1 MILRSQFIISRATT
15 WIKIIIYVSVLII
28 LIISSTSLI
37 IRLKTRA
44 YIWDNVDEIPHT
56 EAAVVLGASILED
69 GSLSPILEDR
79 VNFAIKLYKAN
90 KVEKILV
97 TGDNSSLA
105 YNEVNPVR
113 LYLLER
119 GIADKNIFL
128 DHAGFDT
135 YSSMYRARDIFLA
148 DSITIVTQ
156 SFHLPR
162 SVFTARALGL
172 DAYGMN
178 ADNGHYKFRNS
189 VREMFANVKTVINL
203 VFSREPKYL
212 GKEIP
217 LTGDGRD
224 N

>member
-1 MILRSQFIISRATT
+1 MKINFILKIIKKI
-15 WIKIIIYVSVLII
+15 IKIVIYLVILII
-28 LIISSTSLI
+28 LFIIFISI
-37 IRLKTRA
+37 IIKLKTKA
-44 YIWDNVDEIPHT
+44 YIWNDVKEIPHT
-56 EAAVVLGASILED
+56 EVAVILGASILTN
-69 GSLSPILEDR
+69 GNLSPILIDR
-79 VNFAIKLYKAN
+79 VDSAIKLYNAK

-97 TGDNSSLA
+97 TGDNSTVA

-113 LYLLER
+113 IYLLGK
-119 GIADKNIFL
+119 GIPDKNIFL

-162 SVFTARALGL
+162 SVFIARVLGMN
-172 DAYGMN
+172 AYGLN
-178 ADNGHYKFRNS
+178 ADNGHYKFRNYI
-189 VREMFANVKTVINL
+189 REMFANIKAVINL
-203 VFSREPKYL
+203 VLYREPKYL

>member
-1 MILRSQFIISRATT
+1 MKKV
-15 WIKIIIYVSVLII
+15 IKIIIYVSVLII

-148 DSITIVTQ
+148 DSMTIVTQ

-172 DAYGMN
+172 DAYGMS
-178 ADNGHYKFRNS
+178 ADNGHYKLRNS